1 MRRVEERKSE
11 RREKRRGSGRRAR
24 MISDDGTERRSC
36 GRVDDSAVLDPVQ
49 SICIFFFFFLSLDTL
64 AFPMTST
71 FLCSKGSPWPCGFT
85 IQLWVL
91 FLQIYSGLFTLHL
104 NTYRERKLVP
114 ASDTES
120 MAGRYLNVR
129 CVGTVESFG

>member
-49 SICIFFFFFLSLDTL
+49 SICIFFFFFSLSTL
-64 AFPMTST
+64 SPFP
-71 FLCSKGSPWPCGFT
+71 
-85 IQLWVL
+85 
-91 FLQIYSGLFTLHL
+91 
-104 NTYRERKLVP
+104 
-114 ASDTES
+114 
-120 MAGRYLNVR
+120 
-129 CVGTVESFG
+129 